1 MFSKDIYISRR
12 TRLAESLKSGV
23 LLFLGNSEASY
34 NYPNNQYLFRQDST
48 FLYYF
53 GLDAPDLAAIID
65 LDNGKQIIFGNDV
78 DIDDII
84 WMGPQPSIAE
94 QAAEVGITE
103 THPFKAL
110 AEYVKDALSKGREVH
125 YLPPYRNHNKM
136 LLNSMLNI
144 PFDLLKEKSSVEF
157 IKAVVA
163 MRLIKEPCEILEIE
177 KACDLG
183 YTMHYTAMKM
193 MKLGMVEQ
201 DLVGIMEGIART
213 SYAVS
218 FPIILSQHGE
228 TLHNHKHNEILTDG
242 RLCVIDA
249 GVEIASH
256 YASDNTR
263 TLPTGGKFTE
273 QQKEIYSIVSAAQ
286 DFALEIAKPGI
297 TYTEVHLDVAR
308 LMLQGL
314 KNIGLVKGDIDEA
327 VAAGA
332 QALFMPHG
340 LGHHM
345 GLDVHDMEDLGENYV
360 GYDEDHVRSTQFGL
374 SSLRMG
380 NVLRPGHVVSDEPG
394 IYFIPALIDK
404 WKAEG
409 TCKDFINFDAL
420 EAYKTFGGIRIE
432 DDFLVTES
440 GCRLLGH
447 NRLPHTVEEV
457 EKEMSE

>member
-1 MFSKDIYISRR
+1 MFSKDIYVSRR
-12 TRLAESLKSGV
+12 KKLAESLKRGFY
-23 LLFLGNSEASY
+23 LFLGNSEASF
-34 NYPNNQYLFRQDST
+34 NYTDNQYLFRQDST

-65 LDNGKQIIFGNDV
+65 VDNGKQIIFGNDV

-84 WMGPQPSIAE
+84 WMGPQPTIAE
-94 QAAEVGITE
+94 QAAEVGVTE
-103 THPFKAL
+103 TYPLCKL
-110 AEYVKDALSKGREVH
+110 ADFVKEAMAKDRRVH
-125 YLPPYRNHNKM
+125 YLPPYRNLAKM
-136 LLNSMLNI
+136 QINQLLDI
-144 PFDLLKEKSSVEF
+144 PFEYIKEHSSTEF

-163 MRLIKEPCEILEIE
+163 MRLIKEPCEIAEID

-183 YTMHYTAMKM
+183 YTMHLTAMKM

-201 DLVGIMEGIART
+201 ELVGIMEGIART
-213 SYAVS
+213 GYSVS

-228 TLHNHKHNEILTDG
+228 TLHNHKHDAILEDG

-249 GVEIASH
+249 GVELASH
-256 YASDNTR
+256 YASDHTR
-263 TLPTGGKFTE
+263 TIPTGGRFTE
-273 QQKEIYSIVSAAQ
+273 QQKEVYTIVSTAQ
-286 DFALEIAKPGI
+286 DFALQKVRPGI

-308 LMLQGL
+308 IILQGL
-314 KNIGLVKGDIDEA
+314 KNLGLVKGDLDEA
-327 VAAGA
+327 VQMGA

-345 GLDVHDMEDLGENYV
+345 GLDVHDMENLGENYV
-360 GYDEDHVRSTQFGL
+360 GYDEDHVRSKQFGL

-380 NVLRPGHVVSDEPG
+380 NVLRPGHVITDEPG

-420 EAYKTFGGIRIE
+420 DKYRSFGGIRIE
-432 DDFLVTES
+432 DDFLVTDK

-447 NRLPHTVEEV
+447 KRLPHTVEEV
-457 EKEMSE
+457 EKEMN